1 MRKKIS
7 YALVVFGLLAAAFAS
22 VQNTYALQTMQFSAD
37 DVENMMLESAF
48 SVQQT
53 RIKSA
58 VAKEDI
64 PQAKSIYDTHL
75 GAGAS
80 EQIDKSKKIS
90 PIFGNRVD
98 TTTWEMDLR
107 RKFPTGTEA
116 GVNFTTER
124 LKYFNPLTISG
135 NPIYPPNATYEP
147 ILAFSLAQPLLKNAG
162 GYIDRRTVRSAEIGS
177 LATELAS
184 QREIETIVYEAL
196 ADYWNLVIIRKHIA
210 AMHKSVNFAK
220 QFLSTTLEEFKLGT
234 VEETDV
240 LAARANVL
248 VREDDLLASKEME
261 RVWEERLR
269 VKLGLGP
276 DIKIANK
283 EKTPPFIKLGE
294 QMENE
299 INIALE
305 NRRDYMASKQE
316 LEQRNVNL
324 AIAKN
329 QRWPALDLYGSL
341 ELNDIDSSYSKALG
355 SMDSPNMVVGMRFS
369 VPLENRYARAGKK
382 KADLQR
388 ASAIISLKDL
398 ENRIANSVVRSY
410 EEVKSRRHI
419 VIQSEKALNLQIMK
433 LQQEMKKYSM
443 GRSSSDL
450 IVRYQDD
457 AVNAERSNI
466 EALLA
471 YQKSVLDLRLSKGV
485 LVTYPQDKEESKEE

>member
-1 MRKKIS
+1 MRKHII
-7 YALVVFGLLAAAFAS
+7 YALAFLAFLAGVFAS
-22 VQNTYALQTMQFSAD
+22 AGSAYALQTMQLSAD
-37 DVENMMLESAF
+37 EVEEMMLESAF
-48 SVQQT
+48 SVQQEK
-53 RIKSA
+53 IKSA

-75 GAGAS
+75 GGGAS
-80 EQIDKSKKIS
+80 EHIDKSKKIS

-98 TTTWEMDLR
+98 TTIWELDAR

-116 GVNFTTER
+116 GVGLRTER
-124 LKYFNPLTISG
+124 LKYFNPLTINN

-162 GYIDRRTVRSAEIGS
+162 GYIDRRSVRSAEIGS
-177 LATELAS
+177 LATELTS
-184 QREIETIVYEAL
+184 QRQIETIVYEAL
-196 ADYWNLVIIRKHIA
+196 ADYWNLVIIRKHIV
-210 AMHKSVNFAK
+210 AMQKSVNFAK

-248 VREDDLLASKEME
+248 VRDDDLLASKEME
-261 RVWEERLR
+261 RIWEESLR

-276 DIKIANK
+276 DIKIENR
-283 EKTPPFIKLGE
+283 EKTPPFINLGK
-294 QMENE
+294 QIENE

-305 NRRDYMASKQE
+305 NRRDYMAGKQE

-329 QRWPALDLYGSL
+329 QRWPAMDLYGSL

-355 SMDSPNMVVGMRFS
+355 SMDSPNMIVGMRFS
-369 VPLENRYARAGKK
+369 VPLENRFARAGKR

-419 VIQSEKALNLQIMK
+419 VIQSEKALDLQVRK

-485 LVTYPQDKEESKEE
+485 LVTYPQEEKESKEQ